1 VTALLTI
8 VADDL
13 TGGCDSGTL
22 FAGRGPV
29 PLAIWPRALPAGLV
43 RVIDTES
50 RALDR
55 REAADRVRA
64 VAGAAPARHLFKK
77 IDSTLRGR
85 IGAET
90 EAMMAARDVTTALLC
105 PAFPAQGR
113 VVAGRVL
120 AVHGTSVSATAVA
133 ADPEFPSLPSSRT
146 RRGVP
151 DITELLGP
159 QFERPLAWL
168 PLDCVR
174 EGPGPLA
181 DRLAQLEGSVVL
193 ADSETDADLDILAA
207 AGLASKLSPLF
218 VGSAGLAGALA
229 RRLDLYAER
238 VALPAGRRWLI
249 VSGSRHP
256 ATRRQVEA
264 ARAAGLAVLAAPEA
278 DRGDR
283 AAVGKMLAAE
293 VRAVLERD
301 GADLVVVT
309 GGETAVA
316 LVEALGAERIDLV
329 GAPRPGLA
337 LGYLRASGR
346 PALPLITK
354 AGGFG
359 GEDLFVSLAREA
371 AA

>member
-1 VTALLTI
+1 MTTLLTI

-29 PLAIWPRALPAGLV
+29 PLAIWPRALPVGPV

-50 RALDR
+50 RVLDR
-55 REAADRVRA
+55 RDAADRVRSA
-64 VAGAAPARHLFKK
+64 AGLAPARHLFKK

-90 EAMMAARDVTTALLC
+90 EAMMAIRGDSAALLC

-113 VVAGRVL
+113 VVADRVL
-120 AVHGTSVSATAVA
+120 AVDGRPVSATAVA
-133 ADPEFPSLPSSRT
+133 ADPEFPSLSART
-146 RRGVP
+146 DRGVP
-151 DITELLGP
+151 DVIDLVGP

-168 PLDCVR
+168 SLACVR
-174 EGPGPLA
+174 EGPGPLGE
-181 DRLAQLEGSVVL
+181 RLARLSGSVVL
-193 ADSETDADLDILAA
+193 ADAETDADLDVLAA
-207 AGLASKLSPLF
+207 AGLASKPSPLF

-229 RRLDLYAER
+229 RHLDLYAER
-238 VALPAGRRWLI
+238 VPLPSARRWLI
-249 VSGSRHP
+249 VAGSRHP
-256 ATRRQVEA
+256 ATQRQIGA
-264 ARAAGLAVLAAPEA
+264 ARAAGLAVVAAPEG
-278 DRGDR
+278 DHGDR

-293 VRAVLERD
+293 ARAVLDRE

-316 LVEALGAERIDLV
+316 LVEALGGERIDLV

-337 LGYLRASGR
+337 LGYLRAPHR

-359 GEDLFVSLAREA
+359 DEDLLVSLAREA